1 MNWMFNLMGPRW
13 WSCLAV
19 AAAFAFVFRTSS
31 VGAPAEAGDRSAA
44 APVSPLIVNHE
55 WLRTSSV
62 ADLSMEDEL
71 DSLRRALRAE
81 QERSALLV
89 QEREVLQRQFDALS
103 ALAVDALEGRAA
115 SGADAPTTLDSA
127 PVPIEA
133 IYVHPGAPR

>member
-1 MNWMFNLMGPRW
+1 MNWMFSLMGPRW

-44 APVSPLIVNHE
+44 APIAPLTANHE
-55 WLRTSSV
+55 PPRRSS
-62 ADLSMEDEL
+62 AASLQMELEL

-103 ALAVDALEGRAA
+103 ALAVDALEGHAA
-115 SGADAPTTLDSA
+115 TAPDLA
-127 PVPIEA
+127 PAPIEA

>member
-1 MNWMFNLMGPRW
+1 MNWMFSLMGPRW

-19 AAAFAFVFRTSS
+19 AAAFVFVHRTSS
-31 VGAPAEAGDRSAA
+31 VGAPAEAGDNRAA
-44 APVSPLIVNHE
+44 APAAPLIANHE
-55 WLRTSSV
+55 RLQESSV
-62 ADLSMEDEL
+62 ESLRMELEL

-115 SGADAPTTLDSA
+115 AAPDLA